1 MKQNK
6 TRDMKK
12 VAKAQKIEAYHFSHW
27 GNTNYS
33 HISDI
38 TSHLP
43 KWLKLNKSDNTVLT
57 KMCF

>member
-12 VAKAQKIEAYHFSHW
+12 VTKEQKLRLNTVSHW
-27 GNTNYS
+27 GNANYS
-33 HISDI
+33 HISDL

-43 KWLKLNKSDNTVLT
+43 KWLKLKKSDNPVLT